1 MERKCVSRRFRRY
14 NPGQRPGERR
24 KRSSRLHPRPEDP
37 APIYSPNS
45 CGAGGAK
52 YKEVDSR
59 LRGNDNVV
67 PSAALRAGL
76 PTTAKQKPHVKR
88 EAKYYGFGISSLG
101 ISLRNSP
108 TIFGTIM
115 ILAGSVVR
123 IVYNHIAVMP
133 LVLKYPPT

>member
-1 MERKCVSRRFRRY
+1 MRRKCVSRRFRRY

-24 KRSSRLHPRPEDP
+24 KRSSRLHPRPED
-37 APIYSPNS
+37 
-45 CGAGGAK
+45 GAK

-59 LRGNDNVV
+59 FRGNDNVV
-67 PSAALRAGL
+67 V

-88 EAKYYGFGISSLG
+88 GAKYYGFGISSLG

-108 TIFGTIM
+108 TIFVTIM
-115 ILAGSVVR
+115 ILVGSVVR
-123 IVYNHIAVMP
+123 IVYNHIAVLP